1 MLSLLGAGQGQN
13 ISFDADYQAVL
24 NYATS
29 LGYTLPS
36 ADQRVKQNKLL
47 VDLKSAGV
55 WTKLDTFANFATD
68 GSSNF
73 ALIDWKRLFLYTGV
87 NSPTFTSNQGFTGN
101 GTSSHVDTNF
111 NPATSGVQ
119 YQLNNASRFIF
130 MNLASG
136 TGALDGANGSPEN
149 RMTRDSSV
157 NHLINSGSN
166 ALNTAFNFTAVKGMK
181 SIHRTSSTNV
191 ELFNGTAQGSRIATS
206 TSIASLTQV
215 ILRNNGF
222 GAHQISMYA
231 MGASLVSEN
240 TNFVNAFNTYINS
253 L

>member
-36 ADQRVKQNKLL
+36 VGQRVKQNKLL

-73 ALIDWKRLFLYTGV
+73 ALIDWKRLALYTGV
-87 NSPTFTSNQGFTGN
+87 NSPTFTTNQGFKGN
-101 GTSSHVDTNF
+101 GTSIYIDSNYKPS
-111 NPATSGVQ
+111 NNLN
-119 YQLNNASRFIF
+119 YKLNNASRYIYLQAPFAGGRLDGN
-130 MNLASG
+130 MSG
-136 TGALDGANGSPEN
+136 TNGIYQGISLNAQLINGS
-149 RMTRDSSV
+149 T
-157 NHLINSGSN
+157 INANFDYS
-166 ALNTAFNFTAVKGMK
+166 ATAGLK
-181 SIHRTSSTNV
+181 SIQRTSPTNV
-191 ELFNGTAQGSRIATS
+191 ILYDDITANNRTS
-206 TSIASLTQV
+206 TSTSLSTDNQ
-215 ILRNNGF
+215 LMFRNGTSYGN
-222 GAHQISMYA
+222 QRISMYA

-240 TNFVNAFNTYINS
+240 TDFVNAYNTYINS

>member
-36 ADQRVKQNKLL
+36 AGQRVKQNKLL

-68 GSSNF
+68 GSSDF
-73 ALIDWKRLFLYTGV
+73 ALIDWKRLNLYTGV
-87 NSPTFTSNQGFTGN
+87 NSPTFTSNQGFAGN
-101 GTSSHVDTNF
+101 GTSSYIDTNF
-111 NPATSGVQ
+111 NPATSGIQ
-119 YQLNNASRFIF
+119 YQLNNASRFVF

-136 TGALDGANGSPEN
+136 IAFDG
-149 RMTRDSSV
+149 TSSIV
-157 NHLINSGSN
+157 LNSIIRNNSINQYLNTSN
-166 ALNTAFNFTAVKGMK
+166 ALSSLFNYTSIKGMK

-191 ELFNGTAQGSRIATS
+191 ELFNDVTQGSRTAIS
-206 TSIASLTQV
+206 TSISSLNQF
-215 ILRNNGF
+215 ILRSGTSYNS
-222 GAHQISMYA
+222 HQISMYA
-231 MGASLVSEN
+231 MGSSLVSEN
-240 TNFVNAFNTYINS
+240 TAFVNAFNTYINS